1 MKECEELY
9 ITPLTYIIN
18 LSISQ
23 GHFPDELK
31 LAKVIPIY
39 KSGEKQMIENYRPI
53 SVLSFFS
60 KNLEKIVANYVL
72 NFLDQHAIL
81 YDHQFGFRRG
91 HSTSHAIISLVEKVS
106 RSLDTGKIVVGVFL
120 DLKKAFDTVDHKIL
134 LDKLYAHG
142 LRNNI
147 YEWFRSYLA
156 NRSQYVM
163 YNNSKSE
170 TKHITHGVPQGS
182 ILGPLLFILY
192 INDFSRASDLFFSI
206 LFADDI
212 SVFIEGQSYTG
223 VIETMNK
230 ELKKIVNWL
239 NSNKLTLNI
248 KKTHYMIFHR
258 SRIKKKLKIT
268 LHNQTIFETNSLK
281 FLGVIIDN
289 NLKWHAHIGYIKNKI
304 SKSIGIIYKARKYTN
319 KKTLITLYYSFI
331 FPYLIYCNE
340 IWGNACQ
347 THLDPLIKLPKK

>member
-1 MKECEELY
+1 MSPKVMASFSAFGGDLPSIAFIVLHSLEGHD
-9 ITPLTYIIN
+9 IIDPYRYFHSS
-18 LSISQ
+18 L
-23 GHFPDELK
+23 
-31 LAKVIPIY
+31 
-39 KSGEKQMIENYRPI
+39 MI
-53 SVLSFFS
+53 FFS
-60 KNLEKIVANYVL
+60 NYVL

-91 HSTSHAIISLVEKVS
+91 HSTSHAIISLVEKIS
-106 RSLDTGKIVVGVFL
+106 RSLDTGEIVVGGFL
-120 DLKKAFDTVDHKIL
+120 DFKKAFDTVDHQIL

-142 LRNNI
+142 LKNNI
-147 YEWFRSYLA
+147 YEWFKSYLA

-192 INDFSRASDLFFSI
+192 MNDFSRASDLLFSI
-206 LFADDI
+206 LFADDT
-212 SVFIEGQSYTG
+212 SVFSEGQSYTG
-223 VIETMNK
+223 VIETLNK
-230 ELKKIVNWL
+230 ELKNIVSWL

-248 KKTHYMIFHR
+248 KKTHYTIFHR
-258 SRIKKKLKIT
+258 SRIIIKKLKIT

-281 FLGVIIDN
+281 FLGVIIN
-289 NLKWHAHIGYIKNKI
+289 NNFKWHAHIGYIKNKI
-304 SKSIGIIYKARKYTN
+304 SKSIGIIYKARKYIN
-319 KKTLITLYYSFI
+319 KQNLINLYYSFI

-347 THLDPLIKLPKK
+347 TYLDPLIKFFKKRIMT

>member
-1 MKECEELY
+1 MLFENKEVSDSFEVANIFNDYFIKVGSNLAKQIISDINQLSYVNHNHHNLFIPNIEEIEIKKHYINPKKHSSWAWHDDLSGSIMKNFEEFY

-39 KSGEKQMIENYRPI
+39 KSGDKQSIENYRPI

-60 KNLEKIVANYVL
+60 KKIRKIVANYVL
-72 NFLDQHAIL
+72 IFLDQHAIL

-120 DLKKAFDTVDHKIL
+120 DLKKAFDTVDHQNL

-147 YEWFRSYLA
+147 YEWFKSYLA

-192 INDFSRASDLFFSI
+192 INDFSRASDLLFSI
-206 LFADDI
+206 LFADDT

-223 VIETMNK
+223 VIETLNK
-230 ELKKIVNWL
+230 ELKNIVSWL
-239 NSNKLTLNI
+239 NSNKLTLNV

-258 SRIKKKLKIT
+258 SRIK
-268 LHNQTIFETNSLK
+268 
-281 FLGVIIDN
+281 N
-289 NLKWHAHIGYIKNKI
+289 NIVQPNH
-304 SKSIGIIYKARKYTN
+304 
-319 KKTLITLYYSFI
+319 F
-331 FPYLIYCNE
+331 
-340 IWGNACQ
+340 
-347 THLDPLIKLPKK
+347 